1 MKTRHFTLV
10 LLLLAAMNGLVAQ
23 TFEEYKKQQ
32 QQQMQQ
38 FATQQQQGMEK
49 LRKEYA
55 DYVAKRDKEW
65 QDYLTKEWERYQV
78 FTGKK
83 APERPK
89 PATIPAY
96 VPPVKVLAPDV
107 DPARPAV
114 TKNEATK
121 PVATPTKPVTEPT
134 KPVTEP
140 AKPVTTPTKPVTEPT
155 IPVTEPTKPVT
166 EPTKPVAQPTIIPQ
180 PAPRPTPI
188 PPVPQVVEPIR
199 KPAEEQANLRQSDF
213 RFYGKQVQ
221 VNYDP
226 ALASLPFPQLTQAN
240 IGAFW
245 EKASATNYTPVVEQ
259 LWMSK
264 TEINA
269 NDYGYFVLV
278 KKFSE
283 TIYPANVNL
292 SRLLTWFIMV
302 RSGYG
307 VRIAYQDAELAL
319 LLPALQQVYQTTYLT
334 LNGMNYY
341 IFPKL
346 QSGSYFT
353 YDKDYAATGRIIDFN
368 VMSPFN
374 LSGATAT
381 RTLKFNYGGKN
392 YALPVHYDTD
402 MMEFYKDYP
411 LVDLSVY
418 FNAAVSV
425 KAKESLAEAI
435 RPIVSGMT
443 ETEGVNFILRLV
455 QTSFDYKTDPEQFGR
470 EKFFFAEELFF
481 YPYSDCEDRSVLFTY
496 LVRET
501 MGLKVVG
508 LEYSDHVAAAVSF
521 TNPVSGDFLMHRRER
536 FTVTDPTYINA
547 PAGMTMPQYLKENP
561 VICEVT
567 TRDAE
572 QLNLD
577 VLWEKAQSAG
587 FYKGSIRKSGKM
599 LPDGTAILTGFFSK
613 PSKMGAVML
622 TGTPDANTCFV
633 ARLNP
638 AGETIWARAIAA
650 NGNSV
655 GMSVETAPAGNIV
668 VAGVYTGTIR
678 LGSRSISSARSKAD
692 LFVASFTPRGELMWI
707 NRGGLEVLPDSIPT
721 AFSVNFSPSGVKIA
735 TKHADQELDNRSQ
748 GLFVAKDGA
757 VIYSGMTNNALAL
770 AGNEKQVAFATQ
782 ASVNIP
788 AMLKAEGERFMIEKQ
803 AEKSIA
809 GLMAAIKLVRFMG
822 MSLTGKQIV
831 ESLDIN
837 NPTFKKSCP
846 NIYKNLGKINFV
858 KNSKGVITVSTE
870 NGGDIAFDKV
880 KITNNSTISISELS
894 NGDYQIDI
902 LSGIKVGKL
911 VVWYS
916 LNYIKMLAKKGDLLF
931 DYASDH
937 SQVTVNVKKD
947 ILY

>member
-1 MKTRHFTLV
+1 MKTRHLIFLM
-10 LLLLAAMNGLVAQ
+10 LLGGVTNGLVAQ

-38 FATQQQQGMEK
+38 FAQQQQQGMEK

-78 FTGKK
+78 FSGKK

-89 PATIPAY
+89 PTTIPAF
-96 VPPVKVLAPDV
+96 VPPVKVLAPDT
-107 DPARPAV
+107 DPATTTV
-114 TKNEATK
+114 TRKDPPKTAEVPPK
-121 PVATPTKPVTEPT
+121 
-134 KPVTEP
+134 
-140 AKPVTTPTKPVTEPT
+140 
-155 IPVTEPTKPVT
+155 
-166 EPTKPVAQPTIIPQ
+166 PTIIPQ
-180 PAPRPTPI
+180 TAPRPVTVPPI
-188 PPVPQVVEPIR
+188 PPVVEPIR
-199 KPAEEQANLRQSDF
+199 KPAEEQSNLRQSDL
-213 RFYGKQVQ
+213 RFYGRQVQ
-221 VNYDP
+221 INYDP
-226 ALASLPFPQLTQAN
+226 ALATLTFPQLTQAN

-245 EKASATNYTPVVEQ
+245 ENASATNYTPVVDQ
-259 LWMSK
+259 LWMTK

-278 KKFSE
+278 KKFAESV
-283 TIYPANVNL
+283 YPANANL

-319 LLPALQQVYQTTYLT
+319 LLPALQQVYQTTFLT

-353 YDKDYAATGRIIDFN
+353 YDKDYASAGRIVDFN

-374 LSGATAT
+374 LRGAVAT
-381 RTLKFNYGGKN
+381 RVLKFNYEGKN
-392 YALPVHYDTD
+392 YEIPVQYDTD
-402 MMEFYKDYP
+402 MMEFYKEYP

-435 RPIVSGMT
+435 KPIVSGMT
-443 ETEGVNFILRLV
+443 EAGAVNFILRLV

-481 YPYSDCEDRSVLFTY
+481 YPYSDCEDRSVLFSY

-501 MGLKVVG
+501 LGLKVVG

-521 TNPVSGDFLMHRRER
+521 TNAVTGDYLLYRNQK

-561 VICEVT
+561 LICEIT
-567 TRDAE
+567 TRNAE

-577 VLWEKAQSAG
+577 LVWEKAQTAG
-587 FYKGSIRKSGKM
+587 FYKGSFRKNGKV
-599 LPDGTAILTGFFSK
+599 LADGSSVLTGFFSK
-613 PSKMGAVML
+613 PSRLGSVML
-622 TGTPDANTCFV
+622 SGTPDANTCFV

-638 AGETIWARAIAA
+638 AGETIWAKTIAA
-650 NGNSV
+650 SGNAV

-678 LGSRSISSARSKAD
+678 LGSRSISSARGKAD
-692 LFVASFTPRGELMWI
+692 LFVASFTPRGELMWL
-707 NRGGLEVLPDSIPT
+707 NRGALETLPDSIPT
-721 AFSVNFSPSGVKIA
+721 AFSVSLSAAGVKTA
-735 TKHADQELDNRSQ
+735 TKHAGQQLDDRSQ
-748 GLFVAKDGA
+748 GLFVDKEGA
-757 VIYSGMTNNALAL
+757 VMYSGMTNNALAL

-782 ASVNIP
+782 AAVNIP
-788 AMLKAEGERFMIEKQ
+788 ALLKAEGERFIIEKQ

-837 NPTFKKSCP
+837 NPSFKKSCP

-911 VVWYS
+911 VVWYG

-931 DYASDH
+931 DYSSDH

>member
-1 MKTRHFTLV
+1 MLLV
-10 LLLLAAMNGLVAQ
+10 VVANGLVAQ

-38 FATQQQQGMEK
+38 FAQQQQQGIEK

-78 FTGKK
+78 FSGKK

-89 PATIPAY
+89 PTTIPAY
-96 VPPVKVLAPDV
+96 VPPVKVLAPDT
-107 DPARPAV
+107 DPA
-114 TKNEATK
+114 TT
-121 PVATPTKPVTEPT
+121 PVIKKDPVKPVTEPV

-140 AKPVTTPTKPVTEPT
+140 VKPVTK
-155 IPVTEPTKPVT
+155 
-166 EPTKPVAQPTIIPQ
+166 PTIIPQ
-180 PAPRPTPI
+180 AAPAPIAI
-188 PPVPQVVEPIR
+188 PPLPQVVEPIC
-199 KPAEEQANLRQSDF
+199 KPAEEQAGLRQSDL
-213 RFYGKQVQ
+213 RFYGRQVI

-226 ALASLPFPQLTQAN
+226 AIGKLTFPQLTQAN

-245 EKASATNYTPVVEQ
+245 ETASTTNYTPVVEQ
-259 LWMSK
+259 LWMTK

-269 NDYGYFVLV
+269 NDYGYFMLV

-283 TIYPANVNL
+283 SLYPANSNL

-319 LLPALQQVYQTTYLT
+319 LLPALQQVYQTTFLT

-353 YDKDYAATGRIIDFN
+353 YDKDYTAAGRIIDFN

-374 LSGATAT
+374 LRGAVAT
-381 RTLKFNYGGKN
+381 RMLKFNYGGKN
-392 YALPVHYDTD
+392 YEIPVQYDTD

-435 RPIVSGMT
+435 KPIVAGMN
-443 ETEGVNFILRLV
+443 ETEAVNFILRLV

-501 MGLKVVG
+501 LGLKVVG

-521 TNPVSGDFLMHRRER
+521 SNAVTGDYLLYRNER
-536 FTVTDPTYINA
+536 FTVTDPTYVNA

-561 VICEVT
+561 MICEVT

-577 VLWEKAQSAG
+577 VLWEKAQNSG
-587 FYKGSIRKSGKM
+587 FYKGSFRKSGKI
-599 LPDGTAILTGFFSK
+599 LPDGSAVLTGFFSK
-613 PSKMGAVML
+613 PSKMGTTLL

-638 AGETIWARAIAA
+638 AGETIWAKTIAA
-650 NGNSV
+650 SGNAV

-678 LGSRSISSARSKAD
+678 FGTRSISSARGKAD
-692 LFVASFTPRGELMWI
+692 LFMASFTPRGELMWL
-707 NRGGLEVLPDSIPT
+707 NRGALETLPDSIPT
-721 AFSVNFSPSGVKIA
+721 AFSVTFSAAGVKTA
-735 TKHADQELDNRSQ
+735 TKHADRDLDDRSQ
-748 GLFVAKDGA
+748 GLFVDKEGA
-757 VIYSGMTNNALAL
+757 VLYSGMTNNALAL
-770 AGNEKQVAFATQ
+770 AGNEKQVAFASQ
-782 ASVNIP
+782 AAVSIP
-788 AMLKAEGERFMIEKQ
+788 AMLKAEGERFIIEKQ

-837 NPTFKKSCP
+837 NPSFKKTCP

-870 NGGDIAFDKV
+870 NGGDIGFDKV

-916 LNYIKMLAKKGDLLF
+916 LNYIKMMAKKGDLLF

>member
-10 LLLLAAMNGLVAQ
+10 LLLSVTVNSLIAQ

-38 FATQQQQGMEK
+38 FAQKQQEGIEK

-65 QDYLTKEWERYQV
+65 QDYLTKEWERYEV

-89 PATIPAY
+89 PTTIPAY

-107 DPARPAV
+107 DPVTPTV
-114 TKNEATK
+114 TKRDPE
-121 PVATPTKPVTEPT
+121 KPVTVPDKPVKDPVKPVTVPDKPVVVADKPVEEPT
-134 KPVTEP
+134 KP
-140 AKPVTTPTKPVTEPT
+140 
-155 IPVTEPTKPVT
+155 IS
-166 EPTKPVAQPTIIPQ
+166 QPTIIPQ
-180 PAPRPTPI
+180 PAPRPAPV

-199 KPAEEQANLRQSDF
+199 KPAGEQANLRQSGIQ
-213 RFYGKQVQ
+213 FYGRQIQVD
-221 VNYDP
+221 YDP
-226 ALASLPFPQLTQAN
+226 ALASLPFPQLNQAA
-240 IGAFW
+240 IASFW

-283 TIYPANVNL
+283 SLYPSSVNL

-307 VRIAYQDAELAL
+307 VRIAYQDAGLAL

-374 LSGATAT
+374 LSDKVAT
-381 RTLKFNYGGKN
+381 RVLKFNYGGKN
-392 YALPVHYDTD
+392 YEIPVEYNTD

-425 KAKESLAEAI
+425 RAKESLAEAI
-435 RPIVSGMT
+435 QPIVNGMA
-443 ETEGVNFILRLV
+443 ETDAVNFILRLV

-501 MGLKVVG
+501 LGLKVVG

-521 TNPVSGDFLMHRRER
+521 TNAVTGDYLLHQNER

-561 VICEVT
+561 QICEVT
-567 TRDAE
+567 TRNAE

-577 VLWEKAQSAG
+577 MMWEKAQSAG
-587 FYKGSIRKSGKM
+587 FYKGSFRKSGKV
-599 LPDGTAILTGFFSK
+599 LPDGSALLTGFFSK
-613 PSKMGAVML
+613 PSKLGTSML

-633 ARLNP
+633 ARLNS

-650 NGNSV
+650 SGNAV

-668 VAGVYTGTIR
+668 IAGVYTGTIR
-678 LGSRSISSARSKAD
+678 LGSRSISSARGKAD
-692 LFVASFTPRGELMWI
+692 LFVASFTPRGELIWL
-707 NRGGLEVLPDSIPT
+707 NRGALESLPDSVPT
-721 AFSVNFSPSGVKIA
+721 AFSVSFSAAGVKLA
-735 TKHADQELDNRSQ
+735 TNHAEQQLDDRSQ
-748 GLFVAKDGA
+748 GLFVDSKGG
-757 VIYSGMTNNALAL
+757 VFYSGMTNNALAL
-770 AGNEKQVAFATQ
+770 AGNEKQVAFASA

-788 AMLKAEGERFMIEKQ
+788 ALLKSEGERFMVEKQ

-837 NPTFKKSCP
+837 NPSFKKACP

-870 NGGDIAFDKV
+870 NGGDISFDKV

-911 VVWYS
+911 VVWYG
-916 LNYIKMLAKKGDLLF
+916 LNYIKMMAKKGDLLF